1 MFLNLRFASL
11 FALVAVVAAQDA
23 APAPAASPAA
33 ADASPAPASSV
44 APAADAS
51 PAPAASSPV
60 AAPAASSPAPAA
72 SSPAVAVA
80 ESSAA
85 PAESSPAPAESSPAP
100 AASPASDAT
109 LPNQKIVRNI
119 DCSSTFNQTGGLT
132 VTVNDADPQAVQISE
147 NNELVTGD
155 EAVQLV
161 FSECASS
168 IMGTNG
174 TGAIHF
180 GLLSPS
186 DAVKDTCVRIAA
198 LAQPDQHFTTENCSM
213 ADDSSQMTQFWQ
225 LDADKKTLN
234 FVGRI
239 GGADPYALGV
249 TDNFITASPNG
260 TAGTIL
266 NLQ

>member
-11 FALVAVVAAQDA
+11 FALVAIVAAQDA

-44 APAADAS
+44 APAPAADAS
-51 PAPAASSPV
+51 PAPAASSP
-60 AAPAASSPAPAA
+60 A
-72 SSPAVAVA
+72 
-80 ESSAA
+80 AA

-100 AASPASDAT
+100 AASPASDAA

-239 GGADPYALGV
+239 GGANPYALGV

>member
-11 FALVAVVAAQDA
+11 FALVAIVAAQDA

-44 APAADAS
+44 APAPAADAS

-60 AAPAASSPAPAA
+60 EAAAASSPAPAPAA
-72 SSPAVAVA
+72 SSPA
-80 ESSAA
+80 AA

-100 AASPASDAT
+100 AASPASDAA

-161 FSECASS
+161 FAECASS

-239 GGADPYALGV
+239 GGANPYALGV

>member
-23 APAPAASPAA
+23 APAPAASSPAA
-33 ADASPAPASSV
+33 ADASPAPASASSA

-51 PAPAASSPV
+51 PAPAASSS
-60 AAPAASSPAPAA
+60 APAASTPVAAAASPA
-72 SSPAVAVA
+72 
-80 ESSAA
+80 
-85 PAESSPAPAESSPAP
+85 
-100 AASPASDAT
+100 AASPASDAA

-132 VTVNDADPQAVQISE
+132 VTVNDASPVAVQISE
-147 NNELVTGD
+147 NKELVTGD

-161 FSECASS
+161 FSECNSS
-168 IMGTNG
+168 IMETNA
-174 TGAIHF
+174 TGSIHY

-213 ADDSSQMTQFWQ
+213 SDDSSQMSQFWQ

-239 GGADPYALGV
+239 GGANPYALAV

>member
-11 FALVAVVAAQDA
+11 FALVAIVAAQDA

-44 APAADAS
+44 APAPAADAS
-51 PAPAASSPV
+51 PARLPR
-60 AAPAASSPAPAA
+60 AP
-72 SSPAVAVA
+72 
-80 ESSAA
+80 
-85 PAESSPAPAESSPAP
+85 PAP
-100 AASPASDAT
+100 AASPASDAA

-239 GGADPYALGV
+239 GGANPYALGV

>member
-11 FALVAVVAAQDA
+11 FALVAIVAAQDA

-44 APAADAS
+44 APAPAADAS

-60 AAPAASSPAPAA
+60 EAAAASSPTPAPAA
-72 SSPAVAVA
+72 SSPA
-80 ESSAA
+80 AA

-100 AASPASDAT
+100 AASPASDAA

-239 GGADPYALGV
+239 GGANPYALGV

>member
-23 APAPAASPAA
+23 APAPAASSPAA
-33 ADASPAPASSV
+33 ADASPAPASASSA

-51 PAPAASSPV
+51 PAPAASSS
-60 AAPAASSPAPAA
+60 APAASTPVAAAASPA
-72 SSPAVAVA
+72 
-80 ESSAA
+80 
-85 PAESSPAPAESSPAP
+85 
-100 AASPASDAT
+100 AASPASDAA

-132 VTVNDADPQAVQISE
+132 VTVNDASPVAVQISE
-147 NNELVTGD
+147 NKELVTGD

-161 FSECASS
+161 FSECNSS
-168 IMGTNG
+168 IMETNA
-174 TGAIHF
+174 TGSIHY

-186 DAVKDTCVRIAA
+186 DAVTDTCVRIAA

-213 ADDSSQMTQFWQ
+213 SDDSSQMSQFWQ

-239 GGADPYALGV
+239 GGANPYALAV

>member
-11 FALVAVVAAQDA
+11 FALVAIVAAQDA

-44 APAADAS
+44 APAPAADAS

-60 AAPAASSPAPAA
+60 EAAAASSPAPAPAA
-72 SSPAVAVA
+72 SSPA
-80 ESSAA
+80 AA

-100 AASPASDAT
+100 AASPASDAA

-239 GGADPYALGV
+239 GGANPYALGV